1 MNKCIKLR
9 TITSSDESQ
18 VRNYAESCSWRAG
31 KTLASAMEHNEFS
44 DWERIIVAV
53 DNEKICGYCTV
64 SKTDCIPD
72 ADCSPYIGFVF
83 VDEEYRGNRLSR
95 QLIEYV
101 VDYIK
106 NIGYNKVHIVSRS
119 RNGERSGNGTAC
131 QIGRKTEKTYPYAAG
146 RRNNAGIVFRVQKR
160 NRERKTRFAGQTAGA
175 GCGDGT
181 ERKSGRSGE
190 KGRRFFAGI

>member
-1 MNKCIKLR
+1 MNKCINLR

-18 VRNYAESCSWRAG
+18 VRNYAENCSWRAG

-44 DWERIIVAV
+44 DWERVIVAV

-72 ADCSPYIGFVF
+72 ADCTPYIGFVF

-106 NIGYNKVHIVSRS
+106 NIGYDKVHIVSRS
-119 RNGERSGNGTAC
+119 RNGKRPGNGTTC
-131 QIGRKTEKTYPYAAG
+131 QVR
-146 RRNNAGIVFRVQKR
+146 
-160 NRERKTRFAGQTAGA
+160 
-175 GCGDGT
+175 
-181 ERKSGRSGE
+181 
-190 KGRRFFAGI
+190 